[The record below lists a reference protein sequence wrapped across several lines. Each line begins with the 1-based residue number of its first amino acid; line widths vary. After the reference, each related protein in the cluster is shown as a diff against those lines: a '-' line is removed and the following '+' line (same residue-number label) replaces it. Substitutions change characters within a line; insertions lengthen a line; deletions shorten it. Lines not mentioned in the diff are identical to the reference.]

1 MYIKQSEYAGIVADT
16 CPDYPPVELYRIREL
31 IKVGFKFEHL
41 ITISDNFISQYDSID
56 YKKIISDIE
65 MLIHRTI
72 PMEAQYYYVS
82 ELSANERLH
91 FHGVINF
98 KYENHK
104 RALSQM
110 RKIHKELN
118 RNLGFNNWIRIND
131 LYKDYIPSEKSQYAT
146 KRNIANFEK
155 YWIYIHKDIPKYN
168 GNWIN
173 FQKDIVHKP
182 IKARKV
188 KISKDNLYEVFDI
201 KIKIK
206 KHIE

>member
-1 MYIKQSEYAGIVADT
+1 MHIPQPAYQGIVDNT
-16 CPDYPPVELYRIREL
+16 CPDYPPVELQSIREL

-41 ITISDNFISQYDSID
+41 ITISDNFVSQYESID
-56 YKKIISDIE
+56 YSKIISDIE
-65 MLIHRTI
+65 MLIHRVI
-72 PMEAQYYYVS
+72 PIEAQYYYVA

-98 KYENHK
+98 KYEKHT
-104 RALSQM
+104 RAISQM
-110 RKIHKELN
+110 KKIQKELH
-118 RNLGFNNWIRIND
+118 RNLGINNWIRIND
-131 LYKDYIPSEKSQYAT
+131 LYKDYKPTEKSQYAT
-146 KRNIANFEK
+146 KRNIANFPK